1 MLKVGMIGYGAIGKD
16 VARYIREKKAGDVEL
31 TALLVRS
38 KEKYKALEDEGYI
51 ICDEEQTFFR
61 LGLDVVIENAGH
73 EAIYQYAEKALS
85 SGSDFVVVSVGAFAD
100 SQLLERVQQAAEH
113 HNRRL
118 ILPSAAIA
126 GLDRIAASMLNELD
140 EVKLVTRK
148 PPNAWRGTIAEEKVN
163 LDTVAEPVCIYKGN
177 ARESSKLFP
186 ESTNVSAALSL
197 AGVGFDDTKVE
208 VYVDPHLQKNTH
220 QIIAKGYFGE
230 VEINV
235 QNTPSAD
242 NPKSGYIV
250 AMSICKALKNL
261 TSPILI
267 GI

>member
-16 VARYIREKKAGDVEL
+16 AARYIKEKKAGDAEL

-38 KEKYKALEDEGYI
+38 KEKYKALEQEGYTV
-51 ICDEEQTFFR
+51 CDDEQAFFR
-61 LGLDVVIENAGH
+61 LGLDVIIENAGH
-73 EAIYQYAEKALS
+73 EAVYQYGEKALTA
-85 SGSDFVVVSVGAFAD
+85 GSDLMVVSVGAFAD
-100 SQLLERVQQAAEH
+100 PQLLEQVQKAAEKH
-113 HNRRL
+113 KRRL

-126 GLDRIAASMLNELD
+126 GLDRIAAAMLGTLD

-148 PPNAWRGTIAEEKVN
+148 PPNAWRGTIAESKVA
-163 LDTVAEPVCIYKGN
+163 LDSVTEPVCIYNGS

-197 AGVGFDDTKVE
+197 AGIGFDDTKVE
-208 VYVDPHLQKNTH
+208 VYVDPRLQRNTH
-220 QIIAKGYFGE
+220 QIIAKGQFGE
-230 VEINV
+230 VEIQV

-242 NPKSGYIV
+242 NPKSGCIV